1 MRLNWKSALGIALSV
16 GLLVWTLR
24 GESPAEIWTE
34 ISQANVPLL
43 ALAAIMATLIF
54 PLRALRWRVILGP
67 VAPDLPIAPLW
78 RSIAVGMMVNNVYP
92 LRLGEVARA
101 YALTR
106 ETDRVNLASSVASL
120 AVDRVF
126 DALTL
131 MLLLVSAMLAP
142 EFPKGMTVGGQP
154 VQRGALLFA
163 AGAIGMFFV
172 LYLIVAFPTFLVRV
186 YAAVVGRIAPK
197 LVTRGSEVIHAFSEG
212 LGVLRSPRRFIAVF
226 LWALA
231 HWLVNALAFW
241 IGFMAVGIDVP
252 FSAAN
257 FLQGIIAIGVA
268 LPSSPGFF
276 GVFEAAGKMG
286 LEVYGVSGH
295 QAVTWA
301 IGFHVLSFIPI
312 TVIGL
317 YYFARLG
324 LHFSDFK
331 TQAQPNAAQ

>member
-1 MRLNWKSALGIALSV
+1 MRINWKSALGIALSA

-24 GESPAEIWTE
+24 GESPAEIWAE
-34 ISQANVPLL
+34 ISRANIALL
-43 ALAAIMATLIF
+43 VLAALVATSIF
-54 PLRALRWRVILGP
+54 PLRAIRWRIILGP
-67 VAPDLPIAPLW
+67 AGEGLAIAPLW
-78 RSIAVGMMVNNVYP
+78 RSTAIGMMVNNIYP
-92 LRLGEVARA
+92 ARLGEIARA

-106 ETDRVNLASSVASL
+106 ETSKVSFTASVASL

-131 MLLLVSAMLAP
+131 MLLLVGAMLAP

-154 VQRGALLFA
+154 IQRGAGLFA
-163 AGAIGMFFV
+163 VGALGLFV
-172 LYLIVAFPTFLVRV
+172 ILYLIVAFPSHLVRL
-186 YAAVVGRIAPK
+186 YAAVIGRVAPRF
-197 LVTRGSEVIHAFSEG
+197 VERGSAIIHGFSDG

-241 IGFMAVGIDVP
+241 IGFKAVGIDVP

-276 GVFEAAGKMG
+276 GVFESFAKVG
-286 LEVYGVSGH
+286 LAVYSVPGGP
-295 QAVTWA
+295 AVTWA
-301 IGFHVLSFIPI
+301 IGYHILSFIPI
-312 TVIGL
+312 TLFGL

-324 LHFSDFK
+324 LHFRDFQSK
-331 TQAQPNAAQ
+331 PNDA

>member
-1 MRLNWKSALGIALSV
+1 MKLNWKTALGIALSV

-24 GESPAEIWTE
+24 GESPAEIWAA
-34 ISQANVPLL
+34 ISESNLLLL
-43 ALAAIMATLIF
+43 ATSALVATLIF
-54 PLRALRWRVILGP
+54 PLRAIRWRIILGP
-67 VAPDLPIAPLW
+67 AAPDLPVAPLW
-78 RSIAVGMMVNNVYP
+78 RAIAVGMMVNNIYP
-92 LRLGEVARA
+92 ARLGEIARA

-106 ETDRVNLASSVASL
+106 ETDRVSLTSAVASL

-142 EFPKGMTVGGQP
+142 DFPKGMTVAGQP
-154 VQRGALLFA
+154 VERGAMVFA
-163 AGAIGMFFV
+163 AGTLGLFVV
-172 LYLIVAFPTFLVRV
+172 LYVIVAFPRQLVRA
-186 YAAVVGRIAPK
+186 YAGVVGRVAPR
-197 LVTRGSEVIHAFSEG
+197 LVERGSAIINAFSEG
-212 LGVLRSPRRFIAVF
+212 LGVLRSPRRSISVF
-226 LWALA
+226 VWALI

-241 IGFMAVGIDVP
+241 IGFKALGIDVP

-276 GVFEAAGKMG
+276 GVFEAAAKVG
-286 LEVYGVSGH
+286 LAVYGITGS
-295 QAVTWA
+295 QAVSWA
-301 IGFHVLSFIPI
+301 IGFHILAFIPI
-312 TVIGL
+312 TLIGL

-331 TQAQPNAAQ
+331 AQPNEAR

>member
-1 MRLNWKSALGIALSV
+1 MKLNWKTALGIALSA

-24 GESPAEIWTE
+24 GESPSDIWAV
-34 ISQANVPLL
+34 ISRSNIPLL
-43 ALAAIMATLIF
+43 IVAALVATAVF
-54 PLRALRWRVILGP
+54 PLRALRWRVILEP
-67 VAPDLPIAPLW
+67 VAPNLPVVQLW
-78 RSIAVGMMVNNVYP
+78 RATAVGMMVNNIYP
-92 LRLGEVARA
+92 ARLGEIARA

-106 ETDRVNLASSVASL
+106 ETNRVSLTSAVASL

-142 EFPKGMTVGGQP
+142 EFPRGITVGGQP
-154 VQRGALLFA
+154 VQRAAALFA
-163 AGAIGMFFV
+163 AGAIILFV
-172 LYLIVAFPTFLVRV
+172 ALYVIVVFPQYLARL
-186 YAAVVGRIAPK
+186 YAAVVGRVAPG
-197 LVTRGSEVIHAFSEG
+197 LVQRGSTIIHAFSEG
-212 LGVLRSPRRFIAVF
+212 LGVLRSPRRFATVF
-226 LWALA
+226 FWALV

-241 IGFMAVGIDVP
+241 IGFKAVGIDAP

-276 GVFEAAGKMG
+276 GVFEAAAKVG
-286 LEVYGVSGH
+286 LEVYSVTGGLAVS
-295 QAVTWA
+295 WA
-301 IGFHVLSFIPI
+301 IGYHILSFIPI
-312 TVIGL
+312 TLIGL

-331 TQAQPNAAQ
+331 AQPNEAR

>member
-1 MRLNWKSALGIALSV
+1 MRLNWKSALGIVLSAA
-16 GLLVWTLR
+16 LLVWTLR
-24 GESPAEIWTE
+24 GESPAEIWSV
-34 ISQANVPLL
+34 ISQSNLPLL
-43 ALAAIMATLIF
+43 VLAALVATSIF
-54 PLRALRWRVILGP
+54 PLRAIRWRIILDP
-67 VAPDLPIAPLW
+67 LAPGIPIGALW
-78 RSIAVGMMVNNVYP
+78 RSVAIGMMVNNIYP
-92 LRLGEVARA
+92 ARLGEIARA

-106 ETDRVNLASSVASL
+106 ETNRVSLTGAVASL

-131 MLLLVSAMLAP
+131 MLLLVSAMLVP

-154 VQRGALLFA
+154 VQRGAFIFA
-163 AGAIGMFFV
+163 AGAVGLFV
-172 LYLIVAFPTFLVRV
+172 ILYVIVAVPERLVSL
-186 YAAVVGRIAPK
+186 YAAVVGRVAPRF
-197 LVTRGSEVIHAFSEG
+197 VTRGTEIIHAFSEG

-226 LWALA
+226 LWTLA

-241 IGFMAVGIDVP
+241 LGFKAVGIDVP

-276 GVFEAAGKMG
+276 GVFEAAAKVG
-286 LEVYGVSGH
+286 LEVYGVAGR
-295 QAVTWA
+295 QAVSWA
-301 IGFHVLSFIPI
+301 IGYHILSFIPI
-312 TVIGL
+312 TIIGL

-331 TQAQPNAAQ
+331 SPPTDKK

>member
-1 MRLNWKSALGIALSV
+1 MRLNWKSALGIALSA

-24 GESPAEIWTE
+24 GESPAEIWSV

-43 ALAAIMATLIF
+43 ILAALVATAIF
-54 PLRALRWRVILGP
+54 PLRAIRWRIILGP
-67 VAPDLPIAPLW
+67 AAPNFPFAPLW
-78 RSIAVGMMVNNVYP
+78 RSIAIGMMVNNIYP
-92 LRLGEVARA
+92 ARLGEVARA

-106 ETDRVNLASSVASL
+106 ETNRVRLTGAVASL

-131 MLLLVSAMLAP
+131 MLLLVSAMLSAD
-142 EFPKGMTVGGQP
+142 FPQGMTVGGQP

-163 AGAIGMFFV
+163 VGAVGLFVV
-172 LYLIVAFPTFLVRV
+172 LYAIVAFPHHLVRL
-186 YAAVVGRIAPK
+186 YAAVVGRVAPR
-197 LVTRGSEVIHAFSEG
+197 LVTRGSEIIHAFSGG
-212 LGVLRSPRRFIAVF
+212 LGVLRSPSRFAAVF
-226 LWALA
+226 FWALL

-241 IGFMAVGIDVP
+241 LGFKAVGIEVP

-276 GVFEAAGKMG
+276 GVFEAAAKVG
-286 LEVYGVSGH
+286 LEVYGIPGR
-295 QAVTWA
+295 QAVSWA
-301 IGFHVLSFIPI
+301 IGFHILSFIPI
-312 TVIGL
+312 TLIGL

-331 TQAQPNAAQ
+331 TPAAEKA

>member
-1 MRLNWKSALGIALSV
+1 MKLNWKSALGIALSA
-16 GLLVWTLR
+16 GLLVWTMR
-24 GESPAEIWTE
+24 NESPSEIWAV
-34 ISQANVPLL
+34 IRQSNIALL
-43 ALAAIMATLIF
+43 LLSAAVATAIF
-54 PLRALRWRVILGP
+54 PLRALRWRIILEP
-67 VAPDLPIAPLW
+67 TAANLPFGALW
-78 RSIAVGMMVNNVYP
+78 RSTAIGMMVNNIYP
-92 LRLGEVARA
+92 ARLGEIARA

-106 ETDRVNLASSVASL
+106 ETNRVNLTSAIASL

-142 EFPKGMTVGGQP
+142 EFPTGMTIGGQP
-154 VQRGALLFA
+154 VQRGATIFA
-163 AGAIGMFFV
+163 VGAIGLFVV
-172 LYLIVAFPTFLVRV
+172 LYMIVAFPTQLVRL
-186 YAAVVGRIAPK
+186 YAAVVGRIAPR
-197 LVTRGSEVIHAFSEG
+197 LVDRGSAIIHSFSEG
-212 LGVLRSPRRFIAVF
+212 LGVLRSPRRFLLVF
-226 LWALA
+226 LWALV

-241 IGFMAVGIDVP
+241 IGFKALGIDVP

-276 GVFEAAGKMG
+276 GVFEAFASVG
-286 LEVYGVSGH
+286 LAVYGIPNDK
-295 QAVTWA
+295 AVGWA

-312 TVIGL
+312 TVVGL

-331 TQAQPNAAQ
+331 STPAEKK

>member
-1 MRLNWKSALGIALSV
+1 MKLNWKTALGIVLSA

-24 GESPAEIWTE
+24 GESPSEIWAV
-34 ISQANVPLL
+34 ISTSNV
-43 ALAAIMATLIF
+43 ALMIAAVVVATAVF
-54 PLRALRWRVILGP
+54 PLRAIRWRVILEP
-67 VAPDLPIAPLW
+67 VAPRVPIAPLW
-78 RSIAVGMMVNNVYP
+78 RAIAIGVMVSNIYP
-92 LRLGEVARA
+92 ARLGEIARA

-106 ETDRVNLASSVASL
+106 ETNRVSLTSSVASL

-131 MLLLVSAMLAP
+131 MLLMVSAMVVP

-154 VQRGALLFA
+154 VQRGAALFA
-163 AGAIGMFFV
+163 AGALGLFV
-172 LYLIVAFPTFLVRV
+172 ALYVIVAFPQHLVRL
-186 YAAVVGRIAPK
+186 YAAVVGRVAPR
-197 LVTRGSEVIHAFSEG
+197 LVNRGSAIIHAFSEG
-212 LGVLRSPRRFIAVF
+212 LGVLRSPRRFAAVF
-226 LWALA
+226 FWALV

-241 IGFMAVGIDVP
+241 IGFKAVGIDVP

-276 GVFEAAGKMG
+276 GVFEAAAKVG
-286 LEVYGVSGH
+286 LEVYGVTGGRAIS
-295 QAVTWA
+295 WA

-312 TVIGL
+312 TLIGL

-331 TQAQPNAAQ
+331 TQPNEAR

>member
-16 GLLVWTLR
+16 GLLVWTMR
-24 GESPAEIWTE
+24 NESPTQIWSV
-34 ISQANVPLL
+34 IRNSNIALLLL
-43 ALAAIMATLIF
+43 AAGVATTIF
-54 PLRALRWRVILGP
+54 PLRAIRWRIILEPTAVG
-67 VAPDLPIAPLW
+67 LPLGALW
-78 RSIAVGMMVNNVYP
+78 RSTAIGMMVNNIYP
-92 LRLGEVARA
+92 ARLGEIARA

-106 ETDRVNLASSVASL
+106 ETDRVNLTSAVASL

-142 EFPKGMTVGGQP
+142 EFPTGITIGGQP
-154 VQRGALLFA
+154 VQRGAMLFA
-163 AGAIGMFFV
+163 VGAVGLFVV
-172 LYLIVAFPTFLVRV
+172 LYVIVAFPERLVRL
-186 YAAVVGRIAPK
+186 YAAVVGRVAPK
-197 LVTRGSEVIHAFSEG
+197 LVERGGAIIHSFSEG
-212 LGVLRSPRRFIAVF
+212 LGVLRSPRRFILVF
-226 LWALA
+226 FWALA
-231 HWLVNALAFW
+231 HWLVNAVAFW
-241 IGFMAVGIDVP
+241 IGFKALGIEVP

-276 GVFEAAGKMG
+276 GVFEAFATVG
-286 LEVYGVSGH
+286 LGVYSIPRD
-295 QAVTWA
+295 QAISWS
-301 IGFHVLSFIPI
+301 IGYHILSFIPI

-331 TQAQPNAAQ
+331 APAKEQK

>member
-16 GLLVWTLR
+16 GLLVWTMR
-24 GESPAEIWTE
+24 NESIPEIW
-34 ISQANVPLL
+34 NVIRHSKVGLL
-43 ALAAIMATLIF
+43 LLSAVVATAIF
-54 PLRALRWRVILGP
+54 PLRALRWRVILEP
-67 VAPDLPIAPLW
+67 SAPNLPFGALW
-78 RSIAVGMMVNNVYP
+78 RSTAIGMMVNNIYP
-92 LRLGEVARA
+92 ARLGEIARA

-106 ETDRVNLASSVASL
+106 ETNRVSLTSAIASL

-126 DALTL
+126 DALAL

-142 EFPKGMTVGGQP
+142 EFPTGMTIGGQP
-154 VQRGALLFA
+154 VQRGATLFA
-163 AGAIGMFFV
+163 AGAIGLFAV
-172 LYLIVAFPTFLVRV
+172 LYVIVAFPERLVRV
-186 YAAVVGRIAPK
+186 YAGVVGRVAPR
-197 LVTRGSEVIHAFSEG
+197 LVERGTAIIHSFSEG
-212 LGVLRSPRRFIAVF
+212 LGVLRSPRRFATVF
-226 LWALA
+226 VWALL

-241 IGFMAVGIDVP
+241 MGFKALGIDVP

-276 GVFEAAGKMG
+276 GVFEYFASVG
-286 LEVYGVSGH
+286 LAVYGVPNDK
-295 QAVTWA
+295 AVAWA

-317 YYFARLG
+317 VYFARMG

-331 TQAQPNAAQ
+331 TPSADAKA

>member
-16 GLLVWTLR
+16 GLLVWTLH
-24 GESPAEIWTE
+24 GESPAAIW
-34 ISQANVPLL
+34 
-43 ALAAIMATLIF
+43 AAITESNLLLLITSALVATAIF
-54 PLRALRWRVILGP
+54 PLRAIRWRIIL
-67 VAPDLPIAPLW
+67 APAAPNLPIAPLW
-78 RSIAVGMMVNNVYP
+78 RAIAVGMMVNNVYP
-92 LRLGEVARA
+92 ARLGEIARA

-106 ETDRVNLASSVASL
+106 ETSRVSLTSAVASL

-142 EFPKGMTVGGQP
+142 DFPQGMTVAGQP
-154 VQRGALLFA
+154 VQRGAAVFA
-163 AGAIGMFFV
+163 AGTLGLFVV
-172 LYLIVAFPTFLVRV
+172 LYVIVAFPQRLVRL
-186 YAAVVGRIAPK
+186 YAGVVGRFAPR
-197 LVTRGSEVIHAFSEG
+197 LVERGSAIIHAFSEG

-226 LWALA
+226 AWALI

-241 IGFMAVGIDVP
+241 IGFKALGIEVP

-276 GVFEAAGKMG
+276 GVFEVAAKYG
-286 LEVYGVSGH
+286 LEVYGVPGG
-295 QAVTWA
+295 QAVSWA
-301 IGFHVLSFIPI
+301 IGFHILSFIPI
-312 TVIGL
+312 TLIGL

-331 TQAQPNAAQ
+331 TQPNEAR

>member
-1 MRLNWKSALGIALSV
+1 MKLNWKTALGIALSA

-24 GESPAEIWTE
+24 GESPSDIWAV
-34 ISQANVPLL
+34 ISTSNVALL
-43 ALAAIMATLIF
+43 ILAALIATMVF
-54 PLRALRWRVILGP
+54 PLRALRWRVILEP
-67 VAPDLPIAPLW
+67 VAPNLPVAQLW
-78 RSIAVGMMVNNVYP
+78 RATAVGMMVNNIYP
-92 LRLGEVARA
+92 ARLGEIARA

-106 ETDRVNLASSVASL
+106 ETNRVSLTSAVASL

-131 MLLLVSAMLAP
+131 MLLLVGAMLAP
-142 EFPKGMTVGGQP
+142 EFPRGITVGGQP
-154 VQRGALLFA
+154 VQRAAALFA
-163 AGAIGMFFV
+163 AGALVLFV
-172 LYLIVAFPTFLVRV
+172 ALYVIVVFPRYLVRM
-186 YAAVVGRIAPK
+186 YAAIVGRVAPG
-197 LVTRGSEVIHAFSEG
+197 LVQRGSTIIHAFSEG
-212 LGVLRSPRRFIAVF
+212 LGVLRSPRRFAAVF
-226 LWALA
+226 FWALV

-241 IGFMAVGIDVP
+241 IGFKAIGIDVP

-276 GVFEAAGKMG
+276 GVFEAAAKVG
-286 LEVYGVSGH
+286 LEVYGVSGGL
-295 QAVTWA
+295 AVSWA
-301 IGFHVLSFIPI
+301 IGYHILSFIPI

-331 TQAQPNAAQ
+331 AQPNEAR

>member
-24 GESPAEIWTE
+24 GESPAEIWQE
-34 ISQANVPLL
+34 ISRANIPLL
-43 ALAAIMATLIF
+43 VLSALVATAIF
-54 PLRALRWRVILGP
+54 PLRAIRWRIILGP
-67 VAPDLPIAPLW
+67 VAPELPIAPLW

-92 LRLGEVARA
+92 ARLGEIARA

-106 ETDRVNLASSVASL
+106 ETDRVSLTSSVASL

-142 EFPKGMTVGGQP
+142 DFPKGMTVGGQP
-154 VQRGALLFA
+154 VQRGAMLFA
-163 AGAIGMFFV
+163 AGAVGLFVV
-172 LYLIVAFPTFLVRV
+172 LYVIVAFPTHLVRL
-186 YAAVVGRIAPK
+186 YAAVVGRVAPR
-197 LVTRGSEVIHAFSEG
+197 LVERGSTIIQSFSQG

-241 IGFMAVGIDVP
+241 IAFRAVGIQVP

-276 GVFEAAGKMG
+276 GVFEAAAKVG
-286 LEVYGVSGH
+286 LEVYGVMGR
-295 QAVTWA
+295 QAVSWA
-301 IGFHVLSFIPI
+301 IGFHVLAFIPI
-312 TVIGL
+312 TLFGL

-331 TQAQPNAAQ
+331 TQPNDKA

>member
-1 MRLNWKSALGIALSV
+1 VDA
-16 GLLVWTLR
+16 
-24 GESPAEIWTE
+24 SPAEIWSV

-43 ALAAIMATLIF
+43 ILAALVATAIF
-54 PLRALRWRVILGP
+54 PLRAIRWRIILGP
-67 VAPDLPIAPLW
+67 AAPNFPFAPLW
-78 RSIAVGMMVNNVYP
+78 RSIAIGMMVNNIYP
-92 LRLGEVARA
+92 ARLGEVARA

-106 ETDRVNLASSVASL
+106 ETNRVRLTGAVASL

-131 MLLLVSAMLAP
+131 MLLLVSAMLSAD
-142 EFPKGMTVGGQP
+142 FPQGMTVGGQP

-163 AGAIGMFFV
+163 VGAVGLFVV
-172 LYLIVAFPTFLVRV
+172 LYAIVAFPHHLVRL
-186 YAAVVGRIAPK
+186 YAAVVGRVAPR
-197 LVTRGSEVIHAFSEG
+197 LVTRGSEIIHAFSGG
-212 LGVLRSPRRFIAVF
+212 LGVLRSPSRFAAVF
-226 LWALA
+226 FWALL

-241 IGFMAVGIDVP
+241 LGFKAVGIEVP

-276 GVFEAAGKMG
+276 GVFEAAAKVG
-286 LEVYGVSGH
+286 LEVYGIPGR
-295 QAVTWA
+295 QAVSWA
-301 IGFHVLSFIPI
+301 IGFHILSFIPI
-312 TVIGL
+312 TLIGL

-331 TQAQPNAAQ
+331 TPAAEKA